1 MLALTKEHITDL
13 YVWVDD
19 LIPKSEVGKPVGG
32 RPQLLSKSEVVTLLV
47 FNSLT
52 VKSKTLK
59 DIYSWAQIY
68 HRNDFP
74 NFPKYKRFVENC
86 HEALPAII
94 CILLQTFD
102 SDCPFKIMDSTMLE
116 VCKLVRADSHK
127 VAVNIAQFG
136 KNHQG
141 WHYGFKLH
149 ASINVTG
156 QFSGIFF
163 TPANFHDAQ
172 AMPKILNNKT
182 KLAVGDG
189 TYTAYVMKEFI
200 WRKYG
205 TIIISPPHPK
215 QNKKLMTPW
224 QDKVLKIRTKIETVF
239 DYLKEHLH
247 LVSSFPR
254 SVTGYFLHY
263 LRILLGYQVMAIS

>member
-13 YVWVDD
+13 FVWVDD
-19 LIPKSEVGKPVGG
+19 LLPQSPVNLSLGG
-32 RPQLLSKSEVVTLLV
+32 RPPLLSKSEIVTLLV

-59 DIYSWAQIY
+59 DIYTWVHIY
-68 HRNDFP
+68 HHDDFP
-74 NFPKYKRFVENC
+74 KFPKYKRFVENC
-86 HEALPAII
+86 HEALPAIM
-94 CILLQTFD
+94 CILLQTLD
-102 SDCPFKIMDSTMLE
+102 TDCPFKIMDSTMLE
-116 VCKLVRADSHK
+116 VCKLVRADRHK
-127 VAVNIAQFG
+127 VAENIAQFG

-149 ASINVTG
+149 TSVNLKG
-156 QFSGIFF
+156 QLSAVYF

-189 TYTAYVMKEFI
+189 GYTASVMQRFI
-200 WRKYG
+200 WKRYG

-215 QNKKLMTPW
+215 QNKKLMAPW
-224 QDKVLKIRTKIETVF
+224 QDKALQIRTKIETVF

-254 SVTGYFLHY
+254 SVSGYFLHY